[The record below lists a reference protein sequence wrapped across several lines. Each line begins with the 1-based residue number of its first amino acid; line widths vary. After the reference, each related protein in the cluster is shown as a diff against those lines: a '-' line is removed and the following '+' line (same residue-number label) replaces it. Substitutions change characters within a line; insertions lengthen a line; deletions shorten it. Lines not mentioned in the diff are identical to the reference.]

1 MGNSERFNLFQKFL
15 AIITKTTKESS
26 RYFFRIDGFA
36 KETYRAVKGLHKY
49 NELSRNKNLLIEI
62 FFIISLN

>member
-36 KETYRAVKGLHKY
+36 KETYRAVKSLHKY

>member
-36 KETYRAVKGLHKY
+36 KETYRAVKSLRKY